1 MATENGYRRGSLEH
15 AICLATK
22 AFEGVKDKGGKP
34 YIFHCLRVMM
44 GCTDPRAQ
52 IVGVLHDVVEDCND
66 WSFARLSAVGFSDDI
81 IEAVDAVTKRADE
94 HGSED
99 EAYMRFIK
107 RIMRGSNIAIEVKLA
122 DLTDNLDPNRTFPD
136 PVKAEKMHRRYTAA
150 KALLLAE
157 QARRATAAAT
167 AQTV

>member
-1 MATENGYRRGSLEH
+1 MADGYIRGSLEH

-34 YIFHCLRVMM
+34 YIFHCMRVMM
-44 GCTDPRAQ
+44 GCSDPRAQ
-52 IVGVLHDVVEDCND
+52 IAGVLHDVVEDCDD
-66 WSFARLSAVGFSDDI
+66 WSYARLSSEGFGDDI
-81 IEAVDAVTKRADE
+81 IEAIDAVTKRADE

-99 EAYMRFIK
+99 EAYMRFIHRAMK
-107 RIMRGSNIAIEVKLA
+107 GSDIAIEVKLA
-122 DLTDNLDPNRTFPD
+122 DLTDNLDPSRTLPD
-136 PVKAEKMHRRYTAA
+136 PVKTERMRRRYTAA

-157 QARRATAAAT
+157 QSRRAAAVAI